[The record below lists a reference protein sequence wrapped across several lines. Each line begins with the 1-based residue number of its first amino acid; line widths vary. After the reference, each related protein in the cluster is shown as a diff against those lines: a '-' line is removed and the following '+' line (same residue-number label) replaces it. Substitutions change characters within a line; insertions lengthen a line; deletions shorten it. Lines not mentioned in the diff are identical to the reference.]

1 MSTDPGRAAGTSA
14 RACRFC
20 AGFVLRSAAKGTTGF
35 KGIGRGWRNAVWR
48 ANGYVADD
56 RVGFRARSSARGWSA
71 ALRTWI
77 EPQLEPPI
85 TLEPVAIDGKAVR
98 GAKEQHLRGAYLLSA
113 FASRRG
119 AVLAQ
124 LAIGE
129 RENELTQALPLLRQ
143 LDLNDVVVTG
153 DALFAQRALCTPPDQ
168 RTCSA

>member
-1 MSTDPGRAAGTSA
+1 MRRGAAQCLAFDAYTPCVSPLHGI
-14 RACRFC
+14 
-20 AGFVLRSAAKGTTGF
+20 LTGL
-35 KGIGRGWRNAVWR
+35 
-48 ANGYVADD
+48 D
-56 RVGFRARSSARGWSA
+56 VGAFET

-98 GAKEQHLRGAYLLSA
+98 GAKEQHLPGAYLLSV

-143 LDLNDVVVTG
+143 IDLNDVVQTG
-153 DALFAQRALCTPPDQ
+153 DALFAHLPLCPHTLAHARQHPF
-168 RTCSA
+168 